1 MQFSHN
7 TNHVLQDSPQSTTQ
21 ILNQAHMHDVP
32 NHLPSN
38 PSSPLTLLV
47 HVVGDV
53 IQQPALVCPVHSRAA
68 SCLVCPP
75 VCPLHYPLTLYQ
87 VYVMSSSQLICSH
100 LVSNTTPH
108 SLTQTSIS
116 LPLWQL
122 LPIKQERD
130 FYMNIYMLH
139 VQMHSIMQWYYRYYM
154 YASIKM
160 DKMLSQKQGVQKSN
174 IITNS
179 TI

>member
-1 MQFSHN
+1 MQLSHN
-7 TNHVLQDSPQSTTQ
+7 TNQVLQDSPQSTTQ
-21 ILNQAHMHDVP
+21 LLHQVHMTSHITGPLIHPLHSLLNNVLALD
-32 NHLPSN
+32 
-38 PSSPLTLLV
+38 
-47 HVVGDV
+47 DV
-53 IQQPALVCPVHSRAA
+53 IQPALVCPIHCPA

-75 VCPLHYPLTLYQ
+75 VCPLHYPLPLYQ

-108 SLTQTSIS
+108 SLMQTSIS

-160 DKMLSQKQGVQKSN
+160 DKTLSQKQGVQKSN

>member
-21 ILNQAHMHDVP
+21 LLNQAHMMSQITCR
-32 NHLPSN
+32 LI

-75 VCPLHYPLTLYQ
+75 VCPLHYPLALYQ
-87 VYVMSSSQLICSH
+87 VYVNYVIQPVDLFP
-100 LVSNTTPH
+100 SNTTPH
-108 SLTQTSIS
+108 SLMQTSIS
-116 LPLWQL
+116 LSLWQL
-122 LPIKQERD
+122 LPIKQERY

-154 YASIKM
+154 YASK
-160 DKMLSQKQGVQKSN
+160 DG
-174 IITNS
+174 
-179 TI
+179 